1 MSVCAPQPITKY
13 TNVIKIHRET
23 VGSTGGMTDEADSGL
38 HTYMHICVS
47 THRKVE
53 SSYYLPCLER
63 ISLTLAVVLTEGL
76 CLGQTNL

>member
-1 MSVCAPQPITKY
+1 
-13 TNVIKIHRET
+13 
-23 VGSTGGMTDEADSGL
+23 MTDEADSGL